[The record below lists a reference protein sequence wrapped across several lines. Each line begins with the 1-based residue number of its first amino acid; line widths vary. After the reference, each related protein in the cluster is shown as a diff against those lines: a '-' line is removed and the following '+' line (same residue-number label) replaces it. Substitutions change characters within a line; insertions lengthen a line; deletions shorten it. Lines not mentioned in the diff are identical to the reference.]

1 MIAQRN
7 ERRRLAI
14 ALIGAAVLVGIPA
27 MFANETTSP
36 SAFAVALIVL
46 FFAVPFTVGLAL
58 LVHSSR

>member
-14 ALIGAAVLVGIPA
+14 ALIGAAILIGLPA
-27 MFANETTSP
+27 MFASDTTSP
-36 SAFAVALIVL
+36 SAFAAL